1 VNSIIDG
8 EAYECV
14 VTSTG
19 ISVICEGRG
28 WPEVAIFMAGVI
40 LFLELCQRTVDIG
53 DEGVFV
59 GVAELVPKDKPV
71 SLNPEVIWENVAS
84 K

>member
-1 VNSIIDG
+1 
-8 EAYECV
+8 
-14 VTSTG
+14 
-19 ISVICEGRG
+19 
-28 WPEVAIFMAGVI
+28 MAGVI